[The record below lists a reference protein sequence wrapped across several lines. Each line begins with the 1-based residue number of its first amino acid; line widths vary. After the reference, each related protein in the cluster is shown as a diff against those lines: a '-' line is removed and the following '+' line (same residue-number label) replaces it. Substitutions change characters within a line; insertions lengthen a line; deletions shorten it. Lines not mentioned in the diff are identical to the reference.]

1 MLPRSWRAGLGD
13 AVSIV
18 EKVVKQQRAQG
29 RQPAERGQTDG
40 ERQKRPQERKVGHT
54 VAASEARKSEGIV
67 VTTRNL
73 DHRGLVTISEN
84 PLLAQDFRFLK
95 RPLLSRLFRPDAPA
109 DASDHVIV
117 ITSDLPGAGKTFV
130 SLNLAEAIARE
141 QLIKVI
147 LIDADSL
154 RRSLTTAL
162 GQEDRPGLLESLSD
176 MGSRPQDYLLS
187 TDMPSLSFLPAG
199 QPRDDATELLAG
211 KRLQAVFDELKDP
224 DTVIILD
231 SPPLLLTAEAR
242 VLVEQATHSL
252 IIVEAGRTTVS
263 EVAAVFKLIGDTARN
278 VSLILNKAPHAND
291 GHEAGYYGYGY
302 GYGNG
307 NGSGG

>member
-1 MLPRSWRAGLGD
+1 M
-13 AVSIV
+13 SIV
-18 EKVVKQQRAQG
+18 EKVVRQQAARG
-29 RQPAERGQTDG
+29 GKPAERDEADVERAKRKRTRKAERTVEKGQAG
-40 ERQKRPQERKVGHT
+40 
-54 VAASEARKSEGIV
+54 KSEGIV
-67 VTTRNL
+67 VATRNL
-73 DHRGLVTISEN
+73 EHRGIITVAEN

-95 RPLLSRLFRPDAPA
+95 RPLLSRLFRPDAP
-109 DASDHVIV
+109 SDSCDHIIV

-162 GQEDRPGLLESLSD
+162 GQEDRPGLLEALSD
-176 MGSRPQDYLLS
+176 LGSSPQDYLLP
-187 TDMPSLSFLPAG
+187 TDMPSLSLMPAG

-242 VLVEQATHSL
+242 VLVEQASHSL
-252 IIVEAGRTTVS
+252 LIVEAGRTTVS
-263 EVAAVFKLIGDTARN
+263 DVAAVFKLIGETANN
-278 VSLILNKAPHAND
+278 VSVILNKAPHANEARD
-291 GHEAGYYGYGY
+291 GGYYGYGY
-302 GYGNG
+302 GYGYG
-307 NGSGG
+307 NGSGD